1 MGTLARDSEKKK
13 KKMMRVFLLSQ
24 KNHEIR
30 ELSGGGSDSFL
41 EHSRGKYEMQKKKV
55 LKSQNRRHSF
65 SCCNLKLI
73 AFIRSLMFHD
83 LGIYLYTIQLLD
95 YFIAMMM
102 PQRILKS
109 NRCILEWL

>member
-1 MGTLARDSEKKK
+1 
-13 KKMMRVFLLSQ
+13 
-24 KNHEIR
+24 
-30 ELSGGGSDSFL
+30 
-41 EHSRGKYEMQKKKV
+41 MQKIKGS
-55 LKSQNRRHSF
+55 KSQNRRHSF

-73 AFIRSLMFHD
+73 AFIRSLMFRD

-109 NRCILEWL
+109 GKCILEWLWLGAVACTKLNSFLTYVGSMFYYVMIF